1 MAAPPVHGAAHRKSS
16 SGDRPNRAGG
26 NRPRLPLLPDDVIH
40 HIFSFLPIKDAV
52 RTSVLS
58 KHWRSTWTTPTNLV
72 FDGFRLRFRDPL
84 SLYFPYLVDSVLSKC
99 TSPTV
104 KKFHLTN
111 FKYRRRYAPKLDLW
125 LQFALGRRVEDLRLR
140 LSDEPW
146 IEYKLPPFLYCSSW
160 LVRLEVNWCRFW
172 SDETIRWPCLKFLSI
187 EDTDLGEDM
196 LGRIFRG
203 SPVLECLKLRRC
215 YSVRNII
222 IDSTSVKDLV
232 LIGSKKSHS
241 YVDKIWAPH
250 LLSLTLSG
258 LWTWCPHMFRL
269 DDISSLV
276 EAKLAFSIRTSLFD
290 DKRERCDWLKELIEK
305 QCGVPTI
312 TIGVWCL
319 KVQAQ

>member
-1 MAAPPVHGAAHRKSS
+1 MAAPPFHGAAHRKSS

-40 HIFSFLPIKDAV
+40 YIFSFLPIKDAV

-58 KHWRSTWTTPTNLV
+58 KRWRSTWTTTTNLV

-84 SLYFPYLVDSVLSKC
+84 SLYFPYLVDSVLRQC
-99 TSPTV
+99 TSPT
-104 KKFHLTN
+104 
-111 FKYRRRYAPKLDLW
+111 LDLW
-125 LQFALGRRVEDLRLR
+125 LQFASGRRVEDLRLR

-172 SDETIRWPCLKFLSI
+172 SNETIRWPCLKFLSI
-187 EDTDLGEDM
+187 EDAALGEDM
-196 LGRIFRG
+196 LRRIFRG
-203 SPVLECLKLRRC
+203 SPVLESLKLRRC
-215 YSVRNII
+215 YRVRNII

-232 LIGSKKSHS
+232 LIGSKESCS

-258 LWTWCPHMFRL
+258 LWTWCTHMFRL

-305 QCGVPTI
+305 LHGVPTI
-312 TIGVWCL
+312 SIGVWCL